1 MLARTMLLSA
11 LLVGG
16 AACGKKDNKDK
27 APDPK
32 PAETQAAAPA
42 PAEPPPAAAAAPA
55 APATGLAAITL
66 PNQRTGKIAQVVSGG
81 QPTEDNL
88 KQAKDQG
95 VKVVVNLRTEGE
107 KAEFDFEEKAATDLG
122 MKYVNIPINGRTGDG
137 LTEENA
143 KKLGEILAAA
153 DKPVLLHCASG
164 QRVGALLTLKAFYVD
179 KATPEAALQVGHD
192 NGLSSPALEKIVTDQ
207 INAKKG

>member
-1 MLARTMLLSA
+1 MLLSA

-16 AACGKKDNKDK
+16 AACSKKDNKDK

-32 PAETQAAAPA
+32 PAETQPAAAPT
-42 PAEPPPAAAAAPA
+42 PAEPPPAAA
-55 APATGLAAITL
+55 ATGLAAITL
-66 PNQRTGKIAQVVSGG
+66 PNQRTGKIDQVVSGG

-88 KQAKDQG
+88 EQAKEQG

-122 MKYVNIPINGRTGDG
+122 MKYVNIPVNGRTGDG

-179 KATPEAALQVGHD
+179 KATPEAALQIGHD
-192 NGLSSPALEKIVTDQ
+192 NGLSSPALEKVVTDQ

>member
-11 LLVGG
+11 LLIGG
-16 AACGKKDNKDK
+16 AACSKKDNKDK

-32 PAETQAAAPA
+32 PAETQPTPTADTK
-42 PAEPPPAAAAAPA
+42 PAEPPAEPPAA
-55 APATGLAAITL
+55 ATGLAAITL
-66 PNQRTGKIAQVVSGG
+66 PNLRTGKIDQVVSGG

-88 KQAKDQG
+88 KQAKEQG
-95 VKVVVNLRTEGE
+95 VKVIVNLRSDGE
-107 KAEFDFEEKAATDLG
+107 KAEFEFEEKTATDLG
-122 MKYVNIPINGRTGDG
+122 IKYVNIPINGKTGDG
-137 LTEENA
+137 LTEDNA

-179 KATPEAALQVGHD
+179 NATPEAALQVGHD
-192 NGLSSPALEKIVTDQ
+192 NGLSSPALEKIVTDL

>member
-1 MLARTMLLSA
+1 MLLSA

-32 PAETQAAAPA
+32 PAETQPAAPA

-66 PNQRTGKIAQVVSGG
+66 PNQRTGKIDQVVSGG

-122 MKYVNIPINGRTGDG
+122 MKYVNIPINGKTGDG